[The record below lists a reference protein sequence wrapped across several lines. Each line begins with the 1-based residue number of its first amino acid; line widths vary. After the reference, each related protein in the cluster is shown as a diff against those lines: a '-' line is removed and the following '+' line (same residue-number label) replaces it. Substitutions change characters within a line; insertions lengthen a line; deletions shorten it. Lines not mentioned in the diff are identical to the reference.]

1 MLTVEQAIP
10 IIMGANIGTSVTG
23 VLVAVTQA
31 GDRETFE
38 RAFSAATVRSST
50 RLYIYIYPYTHKSAE
65 GDMRWSGVEWS
76 IEFYASNPKGSSS
89 KTLYE
94 LASHK

>member
-1 MLTVEQAIP
+1 MSFNCITQPAYRLDNSHFLLFIVLTVEQAIP

-38 RAFSAATVRSST
+38 RAFSAATVCIFVWVFCEGF
-50 RLYIYIYPYTHKSAE
+50 YKIYIK
-65 GDMRWSGVEWS
+65 
-76 IEFYASNPKGSSS
+76 
-89 KTLYE
+89 LYE
-94 LASHK
+94 LNR